1 VNSNKKYQ
9 LSNKVEFY
17 ITNVCNLACEQC
29 NRFNNF
35 NFTGWQRW
43 SDYEADYQKLGEYI
57 DLSAIVLL
65 GGEPL
70 LNPTVVDWIRGLNG
84 IFSADIQLLT
94 NGTRLNKV
102 AGLYDALAAS
112 PRGRSVKNHVGLSL
126 HNPAHFDSLREAV
139 HKFLQGPITEWG
151 PMIKVERTQ
160 GQPDFG
166 AIYSARDS
174 NRVLV
179 NMFQYT
185 NFVTA
190 SVQQMSGRFVLH
202 NSDPKIAHDNCGFV
216 KYKSYHFIRG
226 KMYKC
231 GPVALFPEFDQ
242 QHTFDISSK
251 DRELL
256 NSYKPLT
263 AENIET
269 YGDEFFANIDNP
281 IPQCKFCPEMSEGFV
296 INAEPKG
303 PKLI

>member
-1 VNSNKKYQ
+1 MDYQKRYQ
-9 LSNKVEFY
+9 LKNKVEFY
-17 ITNVCNLACEQC
+17 ITNVCNLFCEQC

-35 NFTGWQRW
+35 NFTGWQAW
-43 SDYEADYQKLGEYI
+43 QDYAADYQKLGEYI
-57 DLSAIVLL
+57 NLNAIVLL

-70 LNPTVVDWIRGLNG
+70 LNPTIVEWIRGLNS

-102 AGLYDALAAS
+102 DGLYDAITS
-112 PRGRSVKNHVGLSL
+112 HPRGGLVRNHVGVSL
-126 HNPAHFDSLREAV
+126 HNPAHFDSLRETIRN
-139 HKFLQGPITEWG
+139 FLCGPVVEWG
-151 PMIKVERTQ
+151 PMIGVDRPR
-160 GQPDFG
+160 GQPDHG
-166 AIYSARDS
+166 AVYSVRDK
-174 NRVLV
+174 NGLIV

-185 NFVTA
+185 HFVTA
-190 SVQQMSGRFVLH
+190 AVQQMSGRFVLH
-202 NSDPKIAHDNCGFV
+202 NSNPKIAHDNCGFV
-216 KYKSYHFIRG
+216 RYKSYHFIRG

-242 QHTFDISSK
+242 QHTFEISSK
-251 DRELL
+251 DRELI

-281 IPQCKFCPEMSEGFV
+281 IPQCKFCSETSKGFV